1 MLKIAGVLAVPGVGG
16 YYVEDLAALQ
26 SSPIPIKDRYTAPP
40 LTPGFRAVREVAE
53 ALSVGLVLE
62 DSTDPGAPPQV
73 AWGDC
78 LTVAYGGKAGR
89 DPVFRAAPHV
99 AIVEQEIAPLL
110 IGQPVEA
117 FRPLAAQVDSQIAAL
132 DLPAAPNGA
141 GAPPLSRREALSPTR
156 LLRAFREELDKSLT
170 PQPPAAERPAPPPS
184 KHTALRYGV
193 SQTLLRAA
201 ALARGVTM
209 AEVVAEEWGLPLPSQ
224 PVPIHAQSGGERIH
238 NADKMIA
245 RRVESLPHG
254 LVDDIPAQVGES
266 GDRLAQYVRYL
277 KDRITTLAPSGYH
290 PTIHLDV
297 HGALGILAE
306 GQPGRLLGMLYQ
318 LESAASPYPLRVE
331 CPVMMESRA
340 AQIELMALLR
350 EYLRIRGMG
359 VKLVADEWAN
369 TLEDVRAFVEAGA
382 ADMIQIKT
390 PDLGGVHNAV
400 EAVLACQA
408 GGVSAFLGGS
418 CAETDLS
425 TQVSVHL
432 ALATHPDL
440 ILAKPG
446 MGVDEGF
453 MLVHNEMMRAL
464 AWIQARRR

>member
-1 MLKIAGVLAVPGVGG
+1 VG
-16 YYVEDLAALQ
+16 
-26 SSPIPIKDRYTAPP
+26 
-40 LTPGFRAVREVAE
+40 
-53 ALSVGLVLE
+53 
-62 DSTDPGAPPQV
+62 
-73 AWGDC
+73 
-78 LTVAYGGKAGR
+78 
-89 DPVFRAAPHV
+89 
-99 AIVEQEIAPLL
+99 
-110 IGQPVEA
+110 
-117 FRPLAAQVDSQIAAL
+117 
-132 DLPAAPNGA
+132 
-141 GAPPLSRREALSPTR
+141 
-156 LLRAFREELDKSLT
+156 
-170 PQPPAAERPAPPPS
+170 
-184 KHTALRYGV
+184 
-193 SQTLLRAA
+193 
-201 ALARGVTM
+201 
-209 AEVVAEEWGLPLPSQ
+209 
-224 PVPIHAQSGGERIH
+224 
-238 NADKMIA
+238 
-245 RRVESLPHG
+245 SLPHG
-254 LVDDIPAQVGES
+254 LVDDIPTQVGES
-266 GDRLAQYVRYL
+266 GDRLAQYIRYL

>member
-1 MLKIAGVLAVPGVGG
+1 MLKIVGVLAVPGVGG

-26 SSPIPIKDRYTAPP
+26 SSPIPIEDRYTAPP
-40 LTPGFRAVREVAE
+40 VTPGFRAVREVAE
-53 ALSVGLVLE
+53 VLSVGLVLE
-62 DSTDPGAPPQV
+62 DTADPGAPPQV

-78 LTVAYGGKAGR
+78 LAVAYGGKAGR

-99 AIVEQEIAPLL
+99 AIVKREIAPLL

-117 FRPLAAQVDSQIAAL
+117 FRPLAAQVDGQIAAL
-132 DLPAAPNGA
+132 DLPAAPNDA
-141 GAPPLSRREALSPTR
+141 GAAPISRREMLSPTR

-170 PQPPAAERPAPPPS
+170 PQPPTIEQPAPLPS

-193 SQTLLRAA
+193 GQALLRAA
-201 ALARGVTM
+201 ALARQVTM
-209 AEVVAEEWGLPLPSQ
+209 AEVVAEEWGLPRPSQ
-224 PVPIHAQSGGERIH
+224 PIPIHAQSGGDRIH

-245 RRVESLPHG
+245 RRIESLPHG
-254 LVDDIPAQVGES
+254 LVDDIPAQVGKS
-266 GDRLAQYVRYL
+266 GDKLAQYVRYL
-277 KDRITTLAPSGYH
+277 KDRIAQLAPPDYH

-318 LESAASPYPLRVE
+318 LESAAAPYPLRVE

-350 EYLRIRGMG
+350 EYLQTRGMA

-369 TLEDVRAFVEAGA
+369 TLEDIRAFVEAGA

-432 ALATHPDL
+432 ALATQPDL

-446 MGVDEGF
+446 MGVDEGI
-453 MLVHNEMMRAL
+453 MLVHNEMTRAL
-464 AWIQARRR
+464 AWLQARSG